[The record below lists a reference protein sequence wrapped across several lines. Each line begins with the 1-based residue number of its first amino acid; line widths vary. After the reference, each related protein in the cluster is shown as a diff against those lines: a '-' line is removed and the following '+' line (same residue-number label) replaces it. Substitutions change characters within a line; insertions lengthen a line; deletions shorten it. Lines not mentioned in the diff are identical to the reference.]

1 MANLDGHRQ
10 MFYLGQIFYKFT
22 INLTKLSILT
32 LYLRIFI
39 QTWFVRTCWCC
50 FAVVSMYATAS
61 VLATVFQCTPIN
73 WFWDRF
79 ASPPPASDDP
89 GAPTPSCINITVFW
103 LCSAVYNIS
112 TDIVIL
118 TTLPFMIWSLRLP
131 KSQKAGLTFVFGLG
145 IFVFATS
152 VLRMTTLSGGS
163 QAKDPLIGTVKS
175 TMWTMIEASTAVICA
190 CLPMCRTPLQRLWP
204 RVFSASYASAE
215 ALQTH
220 SQPPPPPPPHS
231 ASNSRC
237 RSRSKPNLVATHTST
252 TVMGHANGSG
262 IKMIRARDNSTAP
275 REVSATGSHR
285 GPGGATFDDADD
297 DDDDHHHFED
307 LEMHSTSAASHSRDE
322 ADRQAI
328 LAGVAVV
335 PGRMK
340 GW

>member
-1 MANLDGHRQ
+1 

-50 FAVVSMYATAS
+50 FAVVSIYATAS

-79 ASPPPASDDP
+79 ASPPLGNGDP
-89 GAPTPSCINITVFW
+89 GAPTPSCINTTVFW

-131 KSQKAGLTFVFGLG
+131 KSQKVGLTFVFGLG

-152 VLRMTTLSGGS
+152 VLRMTTLANGS
-163 QAKDPLIGTVKS
+163 RAKDPLIGTVKS
-175 TMWTMIEASTAVICA
+175 SMWTIIEASTAVICA

-204 RVFSASYASAE
+204 KVFSASYASAE

-220 SQPPPPPPPHS
+220 SQPLGSGSRFKSRPKGNL
-231 ASNSRC
+231 AMDNS
-237 RSRSKPNLVATHTST
+237 TM
-252 TVMGHANGSG
+252 VMDHANGSG
-262 IKMIRARDNSTAP
+262 IRMVSGLAKSIGP
-275 REVSATGSHR
+275 REVSGGMSAGHR
-285 GPGGATFDDADD
+285 GPGGATLDD
-297 DDDDHHHFED
+297 DDDLHFED
-307 LEMHSTSAASHSRDE
+307 LEMQSTSAPSHGRDEE

-328 LAGVAVV
+328 LAGVGLV
-335 PGRMK
+335 PGRMR